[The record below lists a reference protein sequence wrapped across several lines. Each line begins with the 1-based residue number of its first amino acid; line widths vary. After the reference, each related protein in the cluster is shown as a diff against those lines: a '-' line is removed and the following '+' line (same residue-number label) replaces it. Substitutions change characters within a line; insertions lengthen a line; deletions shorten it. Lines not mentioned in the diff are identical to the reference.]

1 MNHIDSS
8 NIKEFVCKEIQAATI
23 KKQKPIVAHTEQL
36 CGLLD
41 RESFNTEIL
50 GSINAKLNQFTIH
63 LIELEAELKEAPN

>member
-1 MNHIDSS
+1 MAIFIVKLLRVTKSV
-8 NIKEFVCKEIQAATI
+8 FCKS
-23 KKQKPIVAHTEQL
+23 IVAHTEQL
-36 CGLLD
+36 CSLLD